1 MNELLAEI
9 NLTCYQLPGG
19 FYWSIFRDESIVFK
33 TNYLLAKQIIGII
46 YIT

>member
-19 FYWSIFRDESIVFK
+19 FTGQFLEMKASF
-33 TNYLLAKQIIGII
+33 LKQII
-46 YIT
+46 Y